1 MPYNAE
7 ISRSNPSCILF
18 LLDRSHSMNEE
29 FLTGDGRKSKAQG
42 VADVINRSLQTL
54 VAKCTKSAGI
64 NDYYHVGVIGYSG
77 NGVVPA
83 LGGGPLAHKDIVPV
97 SLIGNYPTRVEKRIK
112 KFPDGKG
119 GFLEKKLS
127 VPIWVEPV
135 YGGVTPMCEAFR
147 RASRVINQWL
157 IEHPD
162 CFPPIVINVTDGEAS
177 DGDPLPLGR
186 SLMELKSSDGNVLLF
201 NLHISGTSNKSIE
214 FPDSPAVLPDEY
226 ARELFSISS
235 KLTGYMVKVITD
247 EGGKASPESRG
258 FAFNADFNTLLR
270 FIDIGTR
277 PKDLG
282 TGSDVQQG
290 LNQLFPS

>member
-7 ISRSNPSCILF
+7 ISRLNPSCILF
-18 LLDRSHSMNEE
+18 LLDQSHSMNEE
-29 FLTGDGRKSKAQG
+29 FITSDGKRTKAQG

-83 LGGGPLAHKDIVPV
+83 LSGGPLEHKDLVPI
-97 SLIGNYPTRVEKRIK
+97 SLIGNYPARVERRVKQI
-112 KFPDGKG
+112 PNGKG
-119 GFLEKKLS
+119 GFIEKKLATP
-127 VPIWVEPV
+127 VWVEPR
-135 YGGVTPMCEAFR
+135 YGGVTPICEAFR

-157 IEHPD
+157 LEHPD
-162 CFPPIVINVTDGEAS
+162 CFPPIIINITDGEAS
-177 DGDPLPLGR
+177 DGNPLELGR
-186 SLMELKSSDGNVLLF
+186 NIMSLKSSDGNVLLF
-201 NLHISGTSNKSIE
+201 NLHISSSSNRSIQ
-214 FPDSPAVLPDEY
+214 FPDSPSGLPDEL
-226 ARELFSISS
+226 AEELFSISS
-235 KLTGYMVKVITD
+235 VLTSYMVKVIGD
-247 EGGKASPESRG
+247 EGGSANSNSRG

-277 PKDLG
+277 PKELG
-282 TGSDVQQG
+282 TGGELNQG